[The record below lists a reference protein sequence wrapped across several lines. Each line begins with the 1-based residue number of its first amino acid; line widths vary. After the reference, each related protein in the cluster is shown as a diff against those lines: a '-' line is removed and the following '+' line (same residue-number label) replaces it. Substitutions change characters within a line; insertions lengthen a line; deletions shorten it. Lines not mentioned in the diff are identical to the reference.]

1 MRLTARNLVGMAY
14 VPGYVPKSD
23 DSATCELIARVTNRL
38 AAIEDTLEKFQDRL
52 PDEFIDELK
61 RRECVG

>member
-38 AAIEDTLEKFQDRL
+38 AAIEDVLEKFQDQL

-61 RRECVG
+61 RRECIG